1 MTLKTKRVIFN
12 INSIICLF
20 ILSLLL
26 FYTIKNESLQV
37 DTTYVLVSISILSF
51 ITTVFL
57 QLFYKKSLSTQIVFI
72 SVFIT
77 TLSLQSIRIIE
88 PIIDFNSFLITIQ
101 LSRISIFC
109 KYICLLSLLGTSL
122 FSYSIK
128 KQKVGSWLSLSIIA
142 SLIISTFIHFNT
154 GIIDNNLVAKVIYG
168 KEEITLSVL
177 IALMIVITFIKTG
190 FDTKNREYI
199 HLGTACL
206 LLYMGLE
213 LSYLSLSIISG
224 IFIIIFLTSGFTI
237 YLKSVHN
244 ITLWG

>member
-12 INSIICLF
+12 INSSICLLF
-20 ILSLLL
+20 LCLLL
-26 FYTIKNESLQV
+26 FFTIRNEKLQI
-37 DTTYVLVSISILSF
+37 DTTVVLISISTLAF

-88 PIIDFNSFLITIQ
+88 PIIDFNSFLITVQI
-101 LSRISIFC
+101 SRISIFC
-109 KYICLLSLLGTSL
+109 KYVCLLSLLGTSL

-142 SLIISTFIHFNT
+142 SLIISTFMHFNT
-154 GIIDNNLVAKVIYG
+154 GIIDNSLIAKVIYE
-168 KEEITLSVL
+168 KEEIIISIL
-177 IALMIVITFIKTG
+177 IAAMFVLTFVKTG
-190 FDTKNREYI
+190 LDTKNREYI

-206 LLYMGLE
+206 LLYAGLE
-213 LSYLSLSIISG
+213 LSYISLSILSG
-224 IFIIIFLTSGFTI
+224 ISIIIFLTSGFI
-237 YLKSVHN
+237 VYLKSVHN